1 MFLCLRVMCCCFW
14 LNLCWPLAIVFDRFP
29 ASSPVSA
36 QEFGYGVLTN
46 QSWTKGLIQESSQK
60 VKDGQGFD
68 LGISTPLRKA
78 DPSTRPHCCG
88 SAFFSSKASRSFIR
102 HRPLQGENL
111 QVWYNCLGSVKLPRK
126 APIQS
131 PCNYI
136 YVYIYIII
144 SIMYNHKD
152 MLIQKIMINLLCIL
166 FISCL
171 FSPAATWTISMWQP
185 HPLASRTFIRHRGLC
200 LTNAPRGALPGD
212 LGTGFPKTLHEQ
224 FARNAEVHCNWS
236 SLSMSKSS
244 LFKGSSGLA
253 IFARLN
259 LLMQSL

>member
-1 MFLCLRVMCCCFW
+1 MFARDVLLLLIEPVLASCNCLRSFSSFIACFGPGVW
-14 LNLCWPLAIVFDRFP
+14 LWSLNQ
-29 ASSPVSA
+29 PV
-36 QEFGYGVLTN
+36 LN
-46 QSWTKGLIQESSQK
+46 KGADPGIIAK
-60 VKDGQGFD
+60 GQGWSRFWPWYFY
-68 LGISTPLRKA
+68 STKKSWPFNQASLLWKR
-78 DPSTRPHCCG
+78 
-88 SAFFSSKASRSFIR
+88 FFSSKASRSFIR

-152 MLIQKIMINLLCIL
+152 MLIQKIMINLWCIL